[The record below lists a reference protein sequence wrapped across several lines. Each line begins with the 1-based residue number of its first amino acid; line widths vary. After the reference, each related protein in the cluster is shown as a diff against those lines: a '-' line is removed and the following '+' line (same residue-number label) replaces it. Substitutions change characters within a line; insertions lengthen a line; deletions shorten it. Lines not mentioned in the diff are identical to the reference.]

1 MSAERSARWR
11 ADQVHSQPAA
21 SHLQRFLEEL
31 WNAVTRETDGRLQVT
46 VHPASM
52 GIAGAGPEV
61 LKRVIDGEIAFHVL
75 MGPGLANTVPAMAV
89 QGVPF
94 AFASSEEVASVM
106 DGALGDYLAREMAS
120 RGLHCFPCGLME
132 NGFRQI
138 VSADKPVRSADDL
151 VGYRMRVPGGT
162 GFAEA
167 FAALGATPVLVSVD
181 RLYEAL
187 RAREVDG
194 QENPLVVCEE
204 NRLYEICGYVSIT
217 NHMWSGFN
225 VYGNLAFWNA
235 LPRDVQEIVQRNV
248 KKAVAAQRRNVR
260 EVNAKLEQK
269 LEARGMKLNVAD
281 AASFRRRLDA
291 AFYARLKA
299 QIGSTAWDLLEQ
311 QTGRLA

>member
-21 SHLQRFLEEL
+21 SHLQRFLEAL
-31 WNAVTRETDGRLQVT
+31 WNAVARETDGRLQVT

-75 MGPGLANTVPAMAV
+75 MGPGLANAVPAMAV

-94 AFASSEEVASVM
+94 AFASSEQVASIM
-106 DGALGDYLAREMAS
+106 DGALGDHLAREMAS
-120 RGLHCFPCGLME
+120 SGLHCFPCGLME

-138 VSADKPVRSADDL
+138 VSADKPIRSADDL
-151 VGYRMRVPGGT
+151 VGYRMRVPGGA

-181 RLYEAL
+181 RLYQAL
-187 RAREVDG
+187 HAREVDG

-204 NRLYEICGYVSIT
+204 NRLYEVCGYVSIT

-225 VYGNLAFWNA
+225 VYGNLGFWKA
-235 LPRDVQEIVQRNV
+235 LPGDVQEIVQRNV

-260 EVNAKLEQK
+260 QLNAALEQK
-269 LEARGMKLNVAD
+269 LGARGMTFNVAD

-291 AFYARLKA
+291 SFYARLKA
-299 QIGSTAWDLLEQ
+299 QIGSTAWGLLEQ

>member
-21 SHLQRFLEEL
+21 SHLQRFLKEL
-31 WNAVTRETDGRLQVT
+31 WNAVARETDARLQVT

-61 LKRVIDGEIAFHVL
+61 LKRVIDGQIAFHVL

-94 AFASSEEVASVM
+94 AFASSEQVARIM

-120 RGLHCFPCGLME
+120 SGLHCFPCGLME

-138 VSADKPVRSADDL
+138 VSADKPIRSADDL
-151 VGYRMRVPGGT
+151 VGYRMRVPGGA

-167 FAALGATPVLVSVD
+167 FAALGATPVLISVD
-181 RLYEAL
+181 RLYDAL

-225 VYGNLAFWNA
+225 VYGNLGFWKA
-235 LPRDVQEIVQRNV
+235 LPGDVQEIVQRNV

-260 EVNAKLEQK
+260 QVNAALEQK
-269 LEARGMKLNVAD
+269 LDARGMRFNVAD

-291 AFYARLKA
+291 SFYARLKN

-311 QTGRLA
+311 ETGELA